1 MEWERLEQSRTL
13 ENYNNLLAA
22 CLSVGLCEYGYTS
35 FQRPRKFFW
44 EAHRQFCLRR

>member
-35 FQRPRKFFW
+35 FQEALEIFL